1 MMAVFLV
8 LIFLSLSVT
17 AKEQER
23 LRLNQGIQFSQARNV
38 QFLVN
43 EWTHTVKFK
52 IPKEDKLFSEVSL
65 CKYNYY
71 SEKGCPISV
80 EINSLIKH
88 LNQDTSHMFQTIEGI
103 VPLLHFNRQT
113 KRNPILGFV
122 GDLGSTL
129 FGVATTSQLGV
140 LRRHINIM
148 TNTLNNITHVFSQSE
163 NDLFSFT

>member
-1 MMAVFLV
+1 M
-8 LIFLSLSVT
+8 
-17 AKEQER
+17 
-23 LRLNQGIQFSQARNV
+23 
-38 QFLVN
+38 N
-43 EWTHTVKFK
+43 EWTHTVNFK
-52 IPKEDKLFSEVSL
+52 IPKDDKLFSEVSL

-103 VPLLHFNRQT
+103 VPLLHFERQT
-113 KRNPILGFV
+113 KRNPILCFV

-140 LRRHINIM
+140 LRSDEYMVSNKK
-148 TNTLNNITHVFSQSE
+148 T
-163 NDLFSFT
+163 